1 MVVNVFV
8 ETALED
14 KGKHLRLNVHITAL
28 QEVVVIV
35 VPLAAIVFTP
45 LITLVVSKIR
55 G

>member
-1 MVVNVFV
+1 MVVNVSV

-14 KGKHLRLNVHITAL
+14 KGKHLRLNVDITAL

-35 VPLAAIVFTP
+35 VPLATIVFTP
-45 LITLVVSKIR
+45 LIALVVSKIR